1 MGTHSS
7 LESQVE
13 LTDLSIANLEKRK
26 ILSPING

>member
-13 LTDLSIANLEKRK
+13 LTDRTNKLQTC
-26 ILSPING
+26 LSPATLI